1 MPKETAKK
9 ILIAE
14 DEEAIR
20 GVMYDALVAE
30 GFNVSVA
37 GDGQEALQGASE
49 EKPDLILLDVLMPRM
64 DGTAVLKEL
73 RSNEDTKHIPVIL
86 LTNLDELSIVSKAV
100 DAEATDYI
108 VKADWSIQ
116 DIVTKIKGKL
126 KST

>member
-1 MPKETAKK
+1 MSQEIAKK

-30 GFNVSVA
+30 GFSVSVA
-37 GDGQEALQGASE
+37 GDGHEALVKISE
-49 EKPDLILLDVLMPRM
+49 TKPDLILLDVLMPRM

-73 RSNEDTKHIPVIL
+73 QANDETKSIPVIL
-86 LTNLDELSIVSKAV
+86 LTNLDELETVSKAV

-116 DIVTKIKGKL
+116 DIVTKIKNKL
-126 KST
+126 NK